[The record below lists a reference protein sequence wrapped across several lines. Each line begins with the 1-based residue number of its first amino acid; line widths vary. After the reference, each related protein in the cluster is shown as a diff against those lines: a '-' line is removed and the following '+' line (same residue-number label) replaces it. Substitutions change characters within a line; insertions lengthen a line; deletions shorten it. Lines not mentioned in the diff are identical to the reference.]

1 MKLERRERT
10 LLAVLGVV
18 LLVFLG
24 FRLGPLLGSLT
35 GGDGEGGLPS
45 FEAAAQ
51 GEVEQLQ
58 PLSPELHDYRV
69 ERNPFHFYEPPPPP
83 PPPRPRIEPR
93 PQPPPPPPRE
103 PEPDPGPQPPVLSFS
118 YLGSFGPRE
127 GRIGVLT
134 DAQGGLYNVRVGD
147 EVGDVVRVANIGYES
162 IDLQYL
168 DFPDLP
174 AVRLEVGP

>member
-1 MKLERRERT
+1 MK
-10 LLAVLGVV
+10 
-18 LLVFLG
+18 
-24 FRLGPLLGSLT
+24 
-35 GGDGEGGLPS
+35 
-45 FEAAAQ
+45 
-51 GEVEQLQ
+51 
-58 PLSPELHDYRV
+58 
-69 ERNPFHFYEPPPPP
+69 
-83 PPPRPRIEPR
+83 
-93 PQPPPPPPRE
+93 
-103 PEPDPGPQPPVLSFS
+103 SFS

-162 IDLQYL
+162 IDLRYL